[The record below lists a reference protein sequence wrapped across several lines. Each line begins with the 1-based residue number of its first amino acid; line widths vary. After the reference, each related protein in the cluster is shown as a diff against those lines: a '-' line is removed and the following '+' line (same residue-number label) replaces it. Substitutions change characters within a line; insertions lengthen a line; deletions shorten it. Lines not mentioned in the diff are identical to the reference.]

1 MGRPSSRLAPQWVVA
16 SLLSSTGRSQVD
28 ALAVLLIGFSV
39 FSALTLALAHLR
51 GEAYRDLPQAR
62 HAGLV
67 LLLALAALQGAHFA
81 HLQFHLAWTDTPGY
95 RVMLFIV
102 APAFFLFSRPI
113 LEPARERLA
122 GWQIGAHAAPAL
134 GAAFVPAALAWPMA
148 FTLGAGYLV
157 WLARGLYALRGSR
170 AHFRAE
176 LLLLGVAFGLAV
188 GMAGLGLWA
197 DARQDRLF
205 LSLYASAI
213 GLAFLLVQLTLGL
226 RPRLSED
233 VQDTARTGYAQTTLA
248 KVDCEAAL
256 ARLEGLMGEER
267 VYADPHLDLAG
278 LAGRLGL
285 GAHQLS
291 ELVNSR
297 LGKGFSRYLREQRV
311 AAAQAMLVSEPRASV
326 LSVGLSVG
334 FTSTSN
340 FYEAFREIVGCTP
353 GQFRKLQGPPDSPVS
368 FPK

>member
-1 MGRPSSRLAPQWVVA
+1 M
-16 SLLSSTGRSQVD
+16 D

-39 FSALTLALAHLR
+39 FSALTLAITHFR

-62 HAGLV
+62 HAGLL
-67 LLLALAALQGAHFA
+67 LLLALAALQVAHFA
-81 HLQFHLAWTDTPGY
+81 QLHVQLAWTATPAY
-95 RVMLFIV
+95 RVTLFVV

-113 LEPARERLA
+113 LEPAREGLA

-134 GAAFVPAALAWPMA
+134 GAAFIPAPLAWPMA
-148 FTLGAGYLV
+148 FTLGAGYLL
-157 WLARGLYALRGSR
+157 WLARRLYPLRDSR
-170 AHFRAE
+170 AHFRVE

-188 GMAGLGLWA
+188 GMAGLGLWV
-197 DARQDRLF
+197 DARQDRLL

-233 VQDTARTGYAQTTLA
+233 VRDTARTAYAHTTLA

-256 ARLEGLMGEER
+256 ARLDGLMR
-267 VYADPHLDLAG
+267 AQRLYADPDLDLAG
-278 LAGRLGL
+278 VAQRLGL
-285 GAHQLS
+285 GTHQLS

-311 AAAQAMLVSEPRASV
+311 AAAQAMLVAEPRASV

-340 FYEAFREIVGCTP
+340 FYDAFREIAGCTP
-353 GQFRKLQGPPDSPVS
+353 GQFRKLQGPPEVPISV
-368 FPK
+368 PK